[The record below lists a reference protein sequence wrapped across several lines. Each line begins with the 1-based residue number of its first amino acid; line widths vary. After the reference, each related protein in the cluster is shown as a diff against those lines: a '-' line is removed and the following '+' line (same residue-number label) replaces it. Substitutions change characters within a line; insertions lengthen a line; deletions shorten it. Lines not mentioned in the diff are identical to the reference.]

1 MIQRRK
7 EERGLQL
14 ASRPAANPPACKTSS
29 GHRYHHQVRCALSI
43 ARIVIQFQA
52 FFPFYNSMKGSEE
65 MTVVELAKRYRVKP
79 TNVYR
84 AIYNIEAVEGIT
96 FNRTGR
102 KVDLTPDNVARLVE
116 ELERLGYKRGS

>member
-1 MIQRRK
+1 
-7 EERGLQL
+7 
-14 ASRPAANPPACKTSS
+14 
-29 GHRYHHQVRCALSI
+29 
-43 ARIVIQFQA
+43 
-52 FFPFYNSMKGSEE
+52 MKGSEE

-102 KVDLTPDNVARLVE
+102 KVELTPDNVARLVE
-116 ELERLGYKRGS
+116 ELERLGYRRGS